1 VDESDPTEDDRL
13 ALGGEDPS
21 IDDEGA
27 TPGDDRAAAE
37 ELHAGDDE
45 LHAGDDELH
54 ARDDEQDTRDDA
66 QDDLDGLDAAA
77 TARRRRLRWLAL
89 LLAVLLAVPFSGW
102 LIDELGFRS
111 AGREVAGAVDEAL
124 VDSVLLVRAGR
135 CDGTVVTGTA
145 FVLALDDGPVVV
157 TNRHVVEQVRTAGVR
172 PLTGGPPET
181 VTEVRLAADADV
193 AVLEVAAPGRLP
205 TALQPGGA
213 VEVGTELRL
222 VGFPAARAFTTTG
235 TVRAAD
241 PELLRVELATDP
253 GASGSPLVAGDGRVA
268 GQIFARSPRG
278 EGLATPIARLLTA
291 VETATVAP
299 DC

>member
-1 VDESDPTEDDRL
+1 VDESDPPEDDRL
-13 ALGGEDPS
+13 APGGEDPA
-21 IDDEGA
+21 IDDEVA
-27 TPGDDRAAAE
+27 TPEDDRAGA
-37 ELHAGDDE
+37 DE
-45 LHAGDDELH
+45 LHADDDE
-54 ARDDEQDTRDDA
+54 

-77 TARRRRLRWLAL
+77 SARRRRLRWLAL

-145 FVLALDDGPVVV
+145 FVLALDDGPIVV

-193 AVLEVAAPGRLP
+193 AVLEVAAPDRLP
-205 TALQPGGA
+205 TALRPGGA

-241 PELLRVELATDP
+241 PEILQVELATDP

-278 EGLATPIARLLTA
+278 EGLATPIARLLAA